1 MLNLFYPSK
10 RFCGGCQQWDRYDEQ
25 EMSVILK
32 PVKRYSFHKRVYVK
46 LMIRSEL
53 PHYCFP
59 DGLPKKK
66 KGKRVQQTV
75 SWSPRFEDE
84 ADHRLHPSLEPRMV
98 QKGLGRARK
107 QSMSPLTEPL
117 GTVDN

>member
-1 MLNLFYPSK
+1 MNLFYPSK

-32 PVKRYSFHKRVYVK
+32 PVKRYSFTIRIGVE
-46 LMIRSEL
+46 LIIRSEL

-75 SWSPRFEDE
+75 SFVRRIRDQ
-84 ADHRLHPSLEPRMV
+84 ADM
-98 QKGLGRARK
+98 
-107 QSMSPLTEPL
+107 
-117 GTVDN
+117 